1 MEGKDMT
8 LYPLFLIS
16 MKTQKTDPKA
26 MIFIANYCLLAT
38 ATIIGTSGIS
48 SFLLLGSALTLL
60 AETYTK

>member
-1 MEGKDMT
+1 MT
-8 LYPLFLIS
+8 LYPLLLIS